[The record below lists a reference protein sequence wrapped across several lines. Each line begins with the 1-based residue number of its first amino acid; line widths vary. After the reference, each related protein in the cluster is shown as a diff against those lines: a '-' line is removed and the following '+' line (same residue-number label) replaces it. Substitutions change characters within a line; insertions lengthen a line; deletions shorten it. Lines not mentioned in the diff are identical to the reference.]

1 MFLLETIDIH
11 IFGGNSTTSLQ
22 VSLYCVLRSLLVVVV
37 MFGFAYGGLTE
48 SSHSAHAQEV
58 LFSIFC
64 ALAVSLSYH
73 LSRCSGDPTVVLS
86 VMKRHFLAIL
96 SEDTEDGPGS
106 ADSSGVQ
113 SPAEEQGGAA
123 VTTDPL
129 PKKLR

>member
-1 MFLLETIDIH
+1 MALPQVNTAAMYVLEQVDIQL
-11 IFGGNSTTSLQ
+11 FGGNASSSLQ
-22 VSLYCVLRSLLVVVV
+22 ASLYCVIRSLLAVIV

-96 SEDTEDGPGS
+96 SEDTEDGLGS
-106 ADSSGVQ
+106 ADSSGVA
-113 SPAEEQGGAA
+113 SPCTASR
-123 VTTDPL
+123 TYY
-129 PKKLR
+129 